1 MMSMT
6 KNDLVNRISFK
17 EYKNGLFSALGWN
30 IIFMVSAIIP
40 IVTIRYFFILS
51 SGVFVLYLLYYTN
64 KRICH
69 AVINKLLII
78 PFIII
83 YNFYIFFVT
92 EIYILYVI
100 LALILYILFIILL
113 AKYLPNYIKPK
124 KYIFNNEKY
133 RRLADFCDIS
143 KPMYKILFFKFKAG
157 ITRKEYFSIII
168 FLIIVNAFIFY
179 DYSLLYDLRD
189 YMYYELDYKFYIP
202 DDFSSTAVIVAYL
215 IILLYLQFI
224 IFFARLTSIFGTI
237 KYHILIFIFLGVL
250 LHFFCNYISLDF
262 AQASYVTYFLIAGI
276 IPPKKED
283 IGIDMD
289 I

>member
-1 MMSMT
+1 MNNIMEDKKDSRISFIKY
-6 KNDLVNRISFK
+6 KNDLANVFLYIAVATIS
-17 EYKNGLFSALGWN
+17 
-30 IIFMVSAIIP
+30 P
-40 IVTIRYFFILS
+40 IVTLLAIRYFFILS

-64 KRICH
+64 KRISH

-133 RRLADFCDIS
+133 RRIADFCDIS
-143 KPMYKILFFKFKAG
+143 KQMYNILFFKFRAG

-168 FLIIVNAFIFY
+168 FLILVNAFIFY
-179 DYSLLYDLRD
+179 DISLLFDLRD
-189 YMYYELDYKFYIP
+189 YMYDTLNYTFHRP
-202 DDFSSTAVIVAYL
+202 DVFSFDAVRGAYL
-215 IILLYLQFI
+215 MIFLYLQFI
-224 IFFARLTSIFGTI
+224 IFYTRLTSIFGTA
-237 KYHILIFIFLGVL
+237 KYSLLVIIFLGVL
-250 LHFFCNYISLDF
+250 LYFFGSYISEYF
-262 AQASYVTYFLIAGI
+262 ALVSYIAYFLIAGI
-276 IPPKKED
+276 LPPKKD
-283 IGIDMD
+283 KVNG
-289 I
+289 